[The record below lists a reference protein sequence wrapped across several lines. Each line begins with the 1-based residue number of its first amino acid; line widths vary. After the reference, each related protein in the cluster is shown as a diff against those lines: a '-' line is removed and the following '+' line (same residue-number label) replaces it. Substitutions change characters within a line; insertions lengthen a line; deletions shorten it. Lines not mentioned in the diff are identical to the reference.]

1 MTKKDS
7 ISMQSSASNS
17 DARTALTNINA
28 LEAWLDGSLSLMDE
42 PIGDSTVGVVV
53 DRIKDHL
60 ERASFPKQII
70 SPVLGRID
78 VPPIEPCSDTWF
90 SIGYIAVNVFAVGD
104 EQWQYNVYVDKLNPE
119 TGLREYNTDVQLC
132 HGICS

>member
-1 MTKKDS
+1 
-7 ISMQSSASNS
+7 MQSSAPNS
-17 DARTALTNINA
+17 DAITNICA
-28 LEAWLDGSLSLMDE
+28 LEAWLEGSLSLMDE
-42 PIGDSTVGVVV
+42 PIGDTTVRDVV
-53 DRIKDHL
+53 DHL
-60 ERASFPKQII
+60 KWHLLRAAFPKQII

-90 SIGYIAVNVFAVGD
+90 SHGYIAVNIFTVGD
-104 EQWQYNVYVDKLNPE
+104 DHWQYNVFVDKLNPE

>member
-1 MTKKDS
+1 
-7 ISMQSSASNS
+7 MQSSAPNS
-17 DARTALTNINA
+17 DALTNICA
-28 LEAWLDGSLSLMDE
+28 LEAWLEGSLSLMDE
-42 PIGDSTVGVVV
+42 PIGDTTVRDVV
-53 DRIKDHL
+53 DHL
-60 ERASFPKQII
+60 KWHLLRAAFPKQII